1 MAASQDTRN
10 FRISSTLGPDV
21 LLFHRMAGND
31 GMSELGEY
39 RLDLLS
45 EKFDIAIDDVLGQ
58 ALTVEL
64 DIAEGVT
71 RQFNGI
77 VTRFVMNGRNGRYG
91 SYQATLRPWL
101 WLLTRS
107 ADCHIFQDKDAVAI
121 IKEIFNKYALADFDL
136 SALSSTPPALPYCV
150 QYRETDF
157 AFVSR
162 LMERFGF
169 YYYFRH
175 AGGRHTLVLA
185 DSVAAHSPIVGNAT
199 LHFAS
204 DAGARDAVYDWHAAG
219 EILADAQTLRAFN
232 FETPTVD
239 LTAKSSQ
246 SHSYGGSTGTLEI
259 YDYPGAYLERP
270 AGEAEAKVRLE
281 SSATG
286 QRSVQGAATAV
297 ALAPGGL
304 FKLRA
309 HPRAD
314 QNVDQLAV
322 SANYRLYSDRFET
335 EPGMAKVDKA
345 DLPPPFDCS
354 FTAIPKEAIFR
365 AVRRTPAPVVRGPQ
379 TAIVVGKSGEEIWT
393 DKYGRVRVKFHW
405 DRVGDGDSDADACS
419 CWVRVAQAW
428 AGKRFGQLIMP
439 RVGQEVVVSFLEGD
453 PDQPIV
459 TGAVYNAQNMPP
471 LDLPEQATRSTL
483 KTNSSLG
490 GEGFNEVR
498 FEDKKGSEEVFIQ
511 AEKDYNRVV
520 KNNDTLKV
528 GFEKADKGDQTID
541 IKNDQAVT
549 IGNDQKQ
556 TVKHDQTVE
565 IGNDRREAVKHDQT
579 VEIGNDRKETVKNDQ
594 TVEIGNDRKETVKND
609 QTVEIGNDQKET
621 VKNNQTVA
629 IGGDQKVDVDGAQ
642 KIKVGTTIAIEA
654 GTSIELKVGGSSI
667 KIEAAKITIKS
678 AQIEIAADA
687 NMEAKA
693 GAMMVISGGAM
704 VKIN

>member
-1 MAASQDTRN
+1 MSATQEQRN
-10 FRISSTLGPDV
+10 IRVKSTLGADA
-21 LLFHRMAGND
+21 LLFHRMAGSD

-39 RLDLLS
+39 RIDLLS

-64 DIAEGVT
+64 DVAEGVT

-77 VTRFVMNGRNGRYG
+77 VTRFVMNGRNGRYA

-107 ADCHIFQDKDAVAI
+107 ADCHIFFFQDMDAVAI
-121 IKEIFNKYALADFDL
+121 IKKIFSKYALADFDL
-136 SALSSTPPALPYCV
+136 THLSSVPPALQYCV

-162 LMERFGF
+162 LMERFGL

-185 DSVAAHSPIVGNAT
+185 DSIAAHSPIVGTAT

-204 DAGARDAVYDWHAAG
+204 DADARDAVYDWHSAG

-232 FETPTVD
+232 FETPDID
-239 LTAKSSQ
+239 LTARSSR
-246 SHSYGGSTGTLEI
+246 SHGYDGNTGTLEI
-259 YDYPGAYLERP
+259 YDYPGAYLERA

-281 SSATG
+281 SSAAG
-286 QRSVQGAATAV
+286 QRTVQGKATAA

-309 HPRAD
+309 HPRSD
-314 QNVDQLAV
+314 QNVDMLAA
-322 SANYRLYSDRFET
+322 SASYRLYSDRFEA
-335 EPGMAKVDKA
+335 EQGVPKVDKA
-345 DLPPPFDCS
+345 NVQPSFDCS
-354 FTAIPKEAIFR
+354 FTAISKDAIFR
-365 AVRRTPAPVVRGPQ
+365 AERRTPAPVVRGPQ
-379 TAIVVGKSGEEIWT
+379 TAIVVGNSGEEIWT
-393 DKYGRVRVKFHW
+393 DKYGRVRVQFHW
-405 DRVGDGDSDADACS
+405 DRVGDGDVDANACS

-428 AGKRFGQLIMP
+428 AGKRFGQLILP

-471 LDLPEQATRSTL
+471 LDLPQQATRSTF
-483 KTNSSLG
+483 KTNSSPG
-490 GEGFNEVR
+490 GEGFNEMR
-498 FEDKKGSEEVFIQ
+498 FEDKKGSEEVFVQ

-528 GFEKADKGDQTID
+528 GFEKADRGDQTID
-541 IKNDQAVT
+541 INNDQSVT
-549 IGNDQKQ
+549 IGNDQRETVRNDQ
-556 TVKHDQTVE
+556 FVEIGNDQRETVKHDQ
-565 IGNDRREAVKHDQT
+565 I
-579 VEIGNDRKETVKNDQ
+579 
-594 TVEIGNDRKETVKND
+594 
-609 QTVEIGNDQKET
+609 VEIGNDQKET
-621 VKNNQTVA
+621 VTNNQTVDIGNDQKESVKKNQTVV

-642 KIKVGTTIAIEA
+642 KIKAGTTIAIEA

-693 GAMMVISGGAM
+693 GAMMVINGGAM